1 MAKILIAGLGKGIKK
16 DGKYKET
23 NYSIELGN
31 NDSIIY
37 ENENFITSALEKHFE
52 IDKTIY
58 IGTVGSM
65 WDNLYSYYCDKY
77 KLVEDEEYTFELL
90 EASSNAKQ
98 NSEFS
103 EINIK
108 KFNDIFKEKAKIILT
123 KFGVNTN
130 EIFENFNLIME
141 IGNML
146 NDGDEIYLDIT
157 HSFRS
162 NAMWMFLVINYITD
176 VLDKNIEVKMISYG
190 MFEAKYNKE
199 IIKNGETREIEISPV
214 VNLKAFFDLMK
225 WIKGANELKNY
236 GNSYTILEMIDDKD
250 VNKKIKTF
258 SNSINLN
265 YLGTIKRN
273 LESIKR
279 IMDKIDSIKGP
290 GKLIIPNIVKD
301 FIEIFGNI
309 EKEYEFLFKIA
320 EWNFNQ
326 KRYAMA
332 AINLN
337 EGLREIVADIL
348 EIEDRVS
355 DFNDEKSEIFKYFKK
370 IRQSIEY
377 KPSHIK
383 GTFDKKEEKIYK
395 IFEHTRKIRNE
406 IAHSK
411 GEKDT
416 AINDVESLK
425 NYIRDIDVIIKDK
438 KFIEYLKLKY
448 NV

>member
-1 MAKILIAGLGKGIKK
+1 
-16 DGKYKET
+16 
-23 NYSIELGN
+23 
-31 NDSIIY
+31 
-37 ENENFITSALEKHFE
+37 
-52 IDKTIY
+52 
-58 IGTVGSM
+58 
-65 WDNLYSYYCDKY
+65 
-77 KLVEDEEYTFELL
+77 
-90 EASSNAKQ
+90 
-98 NSEFS
+98 
-103 EINIK
+103 
-108 KFNDIFKEKAKIILT
+108 
-123 KFGVNTN
+123 
-130 EIFENFNLIME
+130 
-141 IGNML
+141 
-146 NDGDEIYLDIT
+146 
-157 HSFRS
+157 
-162 NAMWMFLVINYITD
+162 
-176 VLDKNIEVKMISYG
+176 
-190 MFEAKYNKE
+190 
-199 IIKNGETREIEISPV
+199 
-214 VNLKAFFDLMK
+214 
-225 WIKGANELKNY
+225 
-236 GNSYTILEMIDDKD
+236 
-250 VNKKIKTF
+250 
-258 SNSINLN
+258 
-265 YLGTIKRN
+265 
-273 LESIKR
+273 
-279 IMDKIDSIKGP
+279 MDKIDSIKGP